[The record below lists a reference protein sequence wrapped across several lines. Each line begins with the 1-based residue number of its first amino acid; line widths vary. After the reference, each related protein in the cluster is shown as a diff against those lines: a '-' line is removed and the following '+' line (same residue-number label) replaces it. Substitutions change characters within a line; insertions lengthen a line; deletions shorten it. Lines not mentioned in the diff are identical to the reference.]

1 MLTVSEKS
9 TDVVRSRHNEEH
21 RPEKSGAVPAKE
33 RAWLVPYLVAILL
46 SITAGHYLVSAEHHV
61 IHNVLQRLYY
71 IPILLAAYHRGMR
84 GGAIVSTFSAM
95 LYLPHVIY
103 GWEARPEY
111 QVSQLIEIVLFVAI
125 GISAGWLFEQ
135 KVRDQRTIRS
145 YEKMAAFGNLSRSII
160 RSLKKPVRAIRGM
173 LMALEPMSYQN
184 AALASCI
191 QIIESEIE
199 TIENVRNDLI
209 SLVERKRLRL
219 KQQNLNE
226 VMFQFMSQIEL
237 GLNLRGIKLRR
248 ISKEVELPAF
258 IHRTALINVLHQLI
272 GSMLDKSPIQD
283 TAIIYTGQSYAY
295 TWLGGTVDEICLDDQ
310 HDSVLTIIDSQCF
323 EAYDLIPIVNVMN
336 NHFGDVRFRWVDG
349 KLAEFILL
357 FPKKLKLP
365 WHLRD
370 EPTRDGIEKATR
382 EQARSSSRSR

>member
-1 MLTVSEKS
+1 MSTIGEGP
-9 TDVVRSRHNEEH
+9 TDVMRSRDIEKHQ
-21 RPEKSGAVPAKE
+21 PGKSGSAPTRDRVRLE
-33 RAWLVPYLVAILL
+33 YYLAAILL

-71 IPILLAAYHRGMR
+71 VPILLAAYHRGMW
-84 GGAIVSTFSAM
+84 GGAMVSAISAV

-111 QVSQLIEIVLFVAI
+111 QVSQLVEIILFVAI
-125 GISAGWLFEQ
+125 GISAGLLFEQ
-135 KVRDQRTIRS
+135 KVRSQRTIRS

-219 KQQNLNE
+219 KKQNLNE

-237 GLNLRGIKLRR
+237 GLSLRGIKMRR
-248 ISKEVELPAF
+248 VSKEVELPAF

-272 GSMLDKSPIQD
+272 GSMLDRSPIQD
-283 TAIIYTGQSYAY
+283 TAIIYTGQSYSN
-295 TWLGGTVDEICLDDQ
+295 TWLGGTVDDICLDGR
-310 HDSVLTIIDSQCF
+310 HDSELTIIDSQGF
-323 EAYDLIPIVNVMN
+323 EAYDLIPIVNIMN

-370 EPTRDGIEKATR
+370 EPSRNGVERPTR
-382 EQARSSSRSR
+382 EQAHSSSRSR